1 MKSFFFEQ
9 KSGVKFQQKN
19 NESQSAVF
27 LLSALVIFRLQMLY
41 NTHTSMHTLTSSDL
55 VVYSKYSKSF
65 LEISASTV
73 EICTSAFFSLHIDCN
88 DDFPLLHPLC
98 CSSSHSWCSSWR
110 WQVRDCGRCKVIR
123 HRVCVTDIKVVG
135 PNIKNVVNIL
145 FQFFS
150 GMWTHCA
157 HLAGCLVLLAWVVSF
172 YRSVLTSLVPWPTLR
187 SDF

>member
-41 NTHTSMHTLTSSDL
+41 NTHTSMHTLTSSDP

-73 EICTSAFFSLHIDCN
+73 EICTSASFSLHIDCN

-98 CSSSHSWCSSWR
+98 SSSSHSWCSSWR
-110 WQVRDCGRCKVIR
+110 WQVRDCGCCKVIR
-123 HRVCVTDIKVVG
+123 HRVCVTDIKVFG
-135 PNIKNVVNIL
+135 PNIKNIVNIYDFSS
-145 FQFFS
+145 FQ
-150 GMWTHCA
+150 
-157 HLAGCLVLLAWVVSF
+157 GCQLTVPIWLVAWSCWHGLCPF
-172 YRSVLTSLVPWPTLR
+172 TGGFSLVWVPGLY
-187 SDF
+187 FG

>member
-27 LLSALVIFRLQMLY
+27 FLSALVIFRLQMLY
-41 NTHTSMHTLTSSDL
+41 NTHTSMHTLASSDL

-98 CSSSHSWCSSWR
+98 SSSSHSWCSSWW
-110 WQVRDCGRCKVIR
+110 WQVRDCGCKVIR
-123 HRVCVTDIKVVG
+123 HRVCVTDIKVFG
-135 PNIKNVVNIL
+135 PNIKNVVNMW
-145 FQFFS
+145 FQFFQECQLTVPI
-150 GMWTHCA
+150 W
-157 HLAGCLVLLAWVVSF
+157 LVAWSCWHGLCPF
-172 YRSVLTSLVPWPTLR
+172 TGGLSLVWFRGLYFW
-187 SDF
+187 SMQ